1 MPDDTQ
7 FPRDGAPVETPADL
21 AAPADAAPAAPAA
34 REEKRR
40 PILTPW
46 QVVGGVFGGL
56 VLLLVLFLLLFDWDW
71 LRGPIGR
78 FASARAHREVR
89 IDGHLRVHLLTW
101 TPRIR
106 VERLYVGQPDW
117 AKAARAKPFA
127 TVESVTFDV
136 KLMPLFAGRIESP
149 LLEVR
154 RPDLVL
160 YQDAKRAN
168 WEFSDPEKKT
178 AGKPFKLPPIQ
189 QIVIADGKLDL
200 ESIPRKARLT
210 ATINTRERLNG
221 GGGMDAFTLVG
232 RGSINRNAF
241 SLDVG
246 GGPLINVRKDRPYPF
261 RADVRAGA
269 THITARGQV
278 PKPFDLGHVTTAFT
292 VTGDD
297 LNDIH
302 DLTGLALPNSPP
314 YRVAGNLTRDGK
326 LYDVKGLTGRV
337 GASDIGGH
345 VSVDTGLKR
354 PLLRAQLAS
363 RSLDFADLAA
373 IFGAPGV
380 SKAATGE
387 QKAAVKKVTAGGGR
401 LLPDATLKVDQI
413 RAMDAEVT
421 YKAAQVKASP
431 SLPLRAVSL
440 GVKLDDGLLK
450 LNPITLTLPQ
460 GQLNGTA
467 ALNARGRTPV
477 TDVDIRLSNVEL
489 QNYIPPVGGSRPV
502 DGVLAA
508 RARLH
513 GSGDSVHKAAASSD
527 GQVTALIPRGH
538 IRKAFAELLGI
549 NAANGLFLLLNK
561 DKHEADIRCAV
572 ADFRVTNGVMQAERI
587 TIDTSVAIV
596 NGEGRINLADES
608 LGLTFKGK
616 PTKFRIG
623 RFNVPI
629 VIGGKLNAPSFGV
642 RPQGAVVQ
650 AGAAAGLGFLFPPL
664 AIVPFLGLPAKSADC
679 GALAAEARTGD
690 APISAAQTRGPA
702 PRSAV
707 VTSRGK

>member
-7 FPRDGAPVETPADL
+7 APRQGAPVEGPADL
-21 AAPADAAPAAPAA
+21 APATVEPEPAGGAQ
-34 REEKRR
+34 RGQRR
-40 PILTPW
+40 PIVTVW
-46 QVVGGVFGGL
+46 QVIGGIFGAL
-56 VLLLVLFLLLFDWDW
+56 VLLLILFLLLFDWDW

-78 FASARAHREVR
+78 FASAKAHREVR

-106 VERLYVGQPDW
+106 VERLFVGQPDW
-117 AKAARAKPFA
+117 AKPARAKPFA
-127 TVESVTFDV
+127 TVESITFDV

-154 RPDLVL
+154 RPSLVL

-168 WEFSDPEKKT
+168 WEFSDPDKKT
-178 AGKPFKLPPIQ
+178 TGKPFKLPPIQ

-210 ATINTRERLNG
+210 ATVNTRERLNG
-221 GGGMDAFTLVG
+221 GGGMDAFTLAG
-232 RGSINRNAF
+232 RGAINGAAF
-241 SLDVG
+241 NLDVG
-246 GGPLINVRKDRPYPF
+246 GGPLINVRRNRPYPF
-261 RADVRAGA
+261 RADVSAGA
-269 THITARGQV
+269 TRFTARGNV
-278 PKPFDLGHVTTAFT
+278 PKPFDLGHVRAAFT
-292 VTGDD
+292 VSGTD

-314 YRVAGNLTRDGK
+314 YRVSGDLTRDGK
-326 LYDVKGLTGRV
+326 LYDVKGLSGRV

-345 VSVDTGLKR
+345 VAVDTTNKR
-354 PLLRAQLAS
+354 PFLRAQLSS
-363 RSLDFADLAA
+363 RLLDFADLAA
-373 IFGAPGV
+373 VFGAPGA
-380 SKAATGE
+380 SKAATPR
-387 QKAAVKKVTAGGGR
+387 QKAAAKTVTAGGGR

-413 RAMDAEVT
+413 RAMDADVT

-431 SLPLRAVSL
+431 QLPLRAVSL

-467 ALNARGRTPV
+467 ALNARGKTPV
-477 TDVDIRLSNVEL
+477 TDVDIRLSNVQLE
-489 QNYIPPVGGSRPV
+489 NYIPVVDGTRPV

-513 GSGDSVHKAAASSD
+513 GTGDSVHRAAASAD

-538 IRKAFAELLGI
+538 IRQAFAELLGV
-549 NAANGLFLLLNK
+549 NATNGLFLLLNK
-561 DKHEADIRCAV
+561 DRRETDIRCAV
-572 ADFRVTNGVMQAERI
+572 ADFRVTNGVMRAERI

-596 NGEGRINLADES
+596 NGEGRINLADEN

-616 PTKFRIG
+616 PTKFRFG
-623 RFNVPI
+623 RLDVPI
-629 VIGGKLNAPSFGV
+629 VVGGRLNAPSFGV
-642 RPQGAVVQ
+642 RPQGAIVQ

-664 AIVPFLGLPAKSADC
+664 AALPFLGLPAKSADC
-679 GALAAEARTGD
+679 GEVTSVARTSD
-690 APISAAQTRGPA
+690 AAVTAAQTRAPA
-702 PRSAV
+702 R
-707 VTSRGK
+707 RR